1 MPPLPPPD
9 TTDTLDAAFAR
20 LRAAAQADP
29 FPDAATRRGWLT
41 ALADGLAKRQD
52 EIVAAIDADF
62 GGRLAHETLFAEIF
76 VTVAALRHASRHLKG
91 WMKRRRRSVP
101 LTLQPGSAWIAP
113 QPLGVVG
120 VIAPWNYPL
129 QLALCPLA
137 GILAAGNR
145 VLLKPSELTP
155 RTTALIAD
163 LLAQALPGTVA
174 ACVSGGPELGM
185 HFAGLPLD
193 HLLFTGSTRVG
204 RMVMQAAAANLTPV
218 TLELGGKSPALLLP
232 DADIAAAAAD
242 IAYGKLTNAGQTCVA
257 PDYVLLPRPALE
269 PFLTAIKHSAA
280 RYFPARNG
288 AAEMSVIFGARG
300 RERAQTLLAEAK
312 SRGLRVEPLCAPP
325 PGSDL
330 VPSAIIDPPADI
342 ALMREE
348 LFAPLLPIIPYD
360 DLEAA
365 LAQINGRDRP
375 LALYLFGRDGAV
387 IDRVLSRTHAGGV
400 SINDTLIH
408 VAVDDL
414 PFGGVGPSGMG
425 RYHGRDGFDNFSHL
439 KPVFRRGGPRTD
451 RLIRPPLNG
460 LHRKL
465 LRLLIGR

>member
-1 MPPLPPPD
+1 VPPHSPTTSPD
-9 TTDTLDAAFAR
+9 ALDAAFAR
-20 LRAAAQADP
+20 LRAATQADP
-29 FPDAATRRGWLT
+29 FPDAATRRGWLA
-41 ALADGLAKRQD
+41 ALADGLASRQED
-52 EIVAAIDADF
+52 FVTAIDADF

-76 VTVAALRHASRHLKG
+76 VTIAALRHARRHLKG

-101 LTLQPGSAWIAP
+101 LPLQPGSAWIAP

-163 LLAQALPGTVA
+163 LLASTLPDNVA
-174 ACVSGGPELGM
+174 ACVSGGPDLGM
-185 HFAGLPLD
+185 QFAGLPLD

-232 DADIAAAAAD
+232 DADVTSAAAD

-269 PFLTAIKHSAA
+269 PFLSAIKQSAE
-280 RYFPARNG
+280 RYFPSQNG
-288 AAEMSVIFGARG
+288 AAEMSVIFGTRG
-300 RERAQTLLAEAK
+300 RERAQSLLAEAK
-312 SRGLRVEPLCAPP
+312 EQGLRVEPLCAPP

-330 VPSAIIDPPADI
+330 APSAIIDPPGDI

-348 LFAPLLPIIPYD
+348 IFAPLLPILPYD
-360 DLEAA
+360 NLENA

-375 LALYLFGRDGAV
+375 LALYLFGRDGAT

-400 SINDTLIH
+400 AINDTLIH

-414 PFGGVGPSGMG
+414 PFGGIGPSGMG
-425 RYHGRDGFDNFSHL
+425 RYHGKDGFDNFSHL
-439 KPVFRRGGPRTD
+439 KPIFRRGWPRSD
-451 RLIRPPLNG
+451 RLVRPPFNG
-460 LHRKL
+460 LHRTL

>member
-1 MPPLPPPD
+1 VPPLTPAD
-9 TTDTLDAAFAR
+9 SADALDAAFTR
-20 LRAAAQADP
+20 LRGAAQADP
-29 FPDAATRRGWLT
+29 FPDAATRRGWLA
-41 ALADGLAKRQD
+41 ALADGLARRQKD
-52 EIVAAIDADF
+52 FVTAIDADF

-76 VTVAALRHASRHLKG
+76 VTIAALRHASRHLKG

-101 LTLQPGSAWIAP
+101 LTLQPGSAWIVP

-163 LLAQALPGTVA
+163 LMGEALPDTVA
-174 ACVSGGPELGM
+174 ACVSGGPDLGM
-185 HFAGLPLD
+185 QFAGLPLD

-232 DADIAAAAAD
+232 DADIASAAAD

-257 PDYVLLPRPALE
+257 PDYVLLPRPSLE
-269 PFLTAIKHSAA
+269 PFVTALKQNAGA
-280 RYFPARNG
+280 YFPARNG
-288 AAEMSVIFGARG
+288 ASEMSMIFGGKG
-300 RERAQTLLAEAK
+300 RERAISLLAEAK
-312 SRGLRVEPLCAPP
+312 ERGLRVEALCAPP

-330 VPSAIIDPPADI
+330 APSAIIDPPTDI
-342 ALMREE
+342 TLMQEE
-348 LFAPLLPIIPYD
+348 IFAPLLPIIPYD
-360 DLEAA
+360 NLETA

-375 LALYLFGRDGAV
+375 LALYLFGRDGAT
-387 IDRVLSRTHAGGV
+387 IDRVLGCTHAGGV

-408 VAVDDL
+408 VAVDNL
-414 PFGGVGPSGMG
+414 PFGGIGPSGMG
-425 RYHGRDGFDNFSHL
+425 RYHGQDGFDNFSHL